1 MTLVSD
7 MRHRFAAEPA
17 FTSRDVR
24 AFFGRRRMS
33 PGYQK
38 LMVHKLIS
46 QGKLF
51 RISKGAYTF
60 MQEAQAVG
68 FAFQPFYYGLQ
79 DALSLRNL
87 WEQETVPVVVTPRRV
102 RSGIRKFA
110 GSNYLVRRIRRS
122 MFFGFEMLRYGDFWI
137 PVSDVEKTLIDLV
150 YFRQPVSRGLAGE
163 LKRAIRK
170 DVLKR
175 YLKRSPLRVRK
186 RVLALLAE

>member
-1 MTLVSD
+1 MTLVFE
-7 MRHRFAAEPA
+7 MQHRFAFEPA

-24 AFFGRRRMS
+24 AFFGRRRLS
-33 PGYQK
+33 PEYQK
-38 LMVHKLIS
+38 LIVHKLIS

-60 MQEAQAVG
+60 RPEAQVVG

-87 WEQETVPVVVTPRRV
+87 WEQETVPVVITPRRV

-110 GSNYLVRRIRRS
+110 GNNYLVRRMNRS

-137 PVSDVEKTLIDLV
+137 PVSDAEKTLIDLV
-150 YFRQPVSRGLAGE
+150 YFRQPISKELAEE

-170 DVLKR
+170 DVLKQ
-175 YLKRSPLRVRK
+175 YLKRSPLWVRK
-186 RVLALLAE
+186 RALALLE